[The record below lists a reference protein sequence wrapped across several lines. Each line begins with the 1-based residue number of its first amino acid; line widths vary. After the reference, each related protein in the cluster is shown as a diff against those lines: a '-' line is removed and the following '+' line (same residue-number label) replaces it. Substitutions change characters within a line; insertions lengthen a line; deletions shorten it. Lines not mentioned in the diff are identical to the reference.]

1 MGFKS
6 INTVITVFIAVI
18 IAATVVSGVWW
29 VSGNTAQAVIDGEKQ
44 AMHNM
49 VKQSMTALD
58 DYIQQTGAMARM
70 IASQQVV
77 VDALEGHDALS
88 ADWMFQ
94 DLLNNSEEN
103 WAAFCFDTNGN
114 VVAGYNAK
122 GERMAG
128 ADRSS
133 REYVKAILSGG
144 KESYLSD
151 DILVSKS
158 GGGILIFA
166 AAAAVRDHNGSVIGG
181 VGIFPKWEYFTSRFI
196 DPFRVAKSG
205 YGFMLDEKGRVI
217 AHAVNKDLY
226 LRDLSDYDFVRTA
239 MKEEAGETWYE
250 WEGRRKYM
258 VFDTLPATG
267 WVMVM
272 SAYKDDM
279 EAAAITQRN
288 ILAEGGAVVALLLI
302 GVMVFMIRKL
312 VTAPVKHIL
321 GYASEVAHGNLQAT
335 LEGKYRYEFKGLSR
349 QIEAMVGELK
359 NKLGFSQGVLNGL
372 ALPCSLLGPDH
383 KLIWVN
389 SQMLELVGH
398 EGAPEDYLGFTGG
411 RFFYDDLDDDR
422 EVLSD
427 RAIRERR
434 QMEAEIEYTPR
445 GGEPKNVHVVT
456 TPFYDMDDNLLGSL
470 GIWIDVT
477 EIRSQQK
484 QIENQNERIAKA
496 ASEAEEVSQRLSSAA
511 EELSSQIEQAKVGS
525 DTQRDRAQET
535 STAMEQM
542 NTTVLEVAHNAG
554 SAAEEADTAKK
565 NAQDGEEIVSQVIGA
580 VGDVQVQADNLK
592 DSMEELGRQAADI
605 GKILEVITDIA
616 DQTNLLALNAAIEAA
631 RAGEAGR
638 GFAVVA
644 DEVRKL
650 AEKTMTATSEVGGA
664 ITKIQ
669 AMTQENVIAT
679 EQAVSSVSH
688 STELANQSG
697 RALAEIVKRI
707 EAAADQV
714 RAIATAA
721 EEQSATSE
729 EINRATDEINQIAL
743 EASRVMDQATS
754 AIQEVAAMAA
764 RLNTIIESM
773 AGR

>member
-1 MGFKS
+1 MEFKS
-6 INTVITVFIAVI
+6 INTAVTLLIAVI

-29 VSGNTAQAVIDGEKQ
+29 VGGNTAQTVIEGEKQ
-44 AMHNM
+44 AMSNM
-49 VKQSMTALD
+49 VEQSMTALD
-58 DYIQQTGAMARM
+58 DYILQTGAMARM

-77 VDALEGHDALS
+77 IDALGGHDALG

-94 DLLNNSEEN
+94 DLLDTTEGY

-122 GERMAG
+122 GDRMAG

-133 REYVKAILSGG
+133 REYVKAILSG
-144 KESYLSD
+144 KTESYLSD
-151 DILVSKS
+151 NILVSKS

-166 AAAAVRDHNGSVIGG
+166 AAAVVHDHNGDIIGG

-196 DPFRVAKSG
+196 DPFRVAENG
-205 YGFMLDEKGRVI
+205 YGFMLDGKGRII
-217 AHAVNKDLY
+217 AHAVNKGLY
-226 LRDLSDYDFVRTA
+226 LKDLSEYDFVQTA
-239 MKEEAGETWYE
+239 LKNKNGGTWYD
-250 WEGRRKYM
+250 WQGRKKYM
-258 VFDTLPATG
+258 VFETMPATG

-272 SAYKDDM
+272 SAYEDDM
-279 EAAAITQRN
+279 KAAALTQRN
-288 ILAEGGAVVALLLI
+288 TLMVGGAAVALLLI
-302 GVMVFMIRKL
+302 GVMVFSIRKL
-312 VTAPVKHIL
+312 VTAPVKNIL
-321 GYASEVAHGNLQAT
+321 GYASEVAQGNLQAT
-335 LEGKYRYEFKGLSR
+335 LEGKYRYEFRGLAR
-349 QIEAMVGELK
+349 QIESMVRELK
-359 NKLGFSQGVLNGL
+359 NKLGFSEGVLKGL
-372 ALPCSLLGPDH
+372 ALPCSLIGPDH
-383 KLIWVN
+383 KLVWTN
-389 SQMLELVGH
+389 QYMLDLIEL
-398 EGAPEDYLGFTGG
+398 EGVPEDYVGYGSG
-411 RFFYDDLDDDR
+411 QFYYNDLAR
-422 EVLSD
+422 ETLSD
-427 RAIRERR
+427 RAIRDR
-434 QMEAEIEYTPR
+434 QQLETEVEYTTSN
-445 GGEPKNVHVVT
+445 GHVKNVQVVA

-470 GIWIDVT
+470 AVWIDVT

-484 QIENQNERIAKA
+484 QIEEQNERISSA
-496 ASEAEEVSQRLSSAA
+496 ATEAEEVSQRLSSAA
-511 EELSSQIEQAKVGS
+511 EELSAQIEQAKTGS
-525 DTQRDRAQET
+525 DTQRHRAQET

-542 NTTVLEVAHNAG
+542 NSTVLEVARNAG
-554 SAAEEADTAKK
+554 FAAEEADTAKR

-592 DSMEELGRQAADI
+592 VSMEELGRQAADI
-605 GKILEVITDIA
+605 GKILGVISDIA

-669 AMTQENVIAT
+669 DMTQENVVAT
-679 EQAVSSVSH
+679 ENAVSSVSR

-697 RALAEIVKRI
+697 QALAEIVGRI

-743 EASRVMDQATS
+743 EASQVMDQATS
-754 AIQEVAAMAA
+754 AIQEVAAMAS
-764 RLNTIIESM
+764 RLNSIIESM
-773 AGR
+773 GGS